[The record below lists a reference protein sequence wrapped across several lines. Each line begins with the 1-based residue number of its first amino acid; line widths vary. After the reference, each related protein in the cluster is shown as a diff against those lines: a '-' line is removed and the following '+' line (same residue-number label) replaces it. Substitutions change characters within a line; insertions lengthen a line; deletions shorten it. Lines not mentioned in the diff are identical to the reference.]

1 MNGTIRSLT
10 SVLAA
15 VVLLSGCGHASNGPA
30 MFVSHD
36 QSGAMTIS
44 WTDDG
49 SGHLTGSLQ
58 NATPNTDASGDLVK
72 TVIVSFTGGLHDGQ
86 ISIVTSGFLGVS
98 STWTGSLSGDALT
111 LNIPQQDG
119 SIAPA
124 TFSRGKVSDYN
135 AAVSQL
141 EDNVTQERAKA
152 ASDAAIAAAAAATEA
167 ASAAAATVLTDADKQ
182 VSDGVSA
189 LRGSLSDGLSFDAFS
204 GDLATLKKDLEITRS
219 DALKA
224 TSAGAE
230 ARANMDACGDAS
242 TAQGDASTVGG
253 DESTIGGDESTAQA
267 TIDAVA
273 RQAKE
278 LRNAQAT
285 MKAAYGQQGRTP
297 SASEA
302 PVLDLLRQAD
312 AAVKSWKVK
321 VADYVATAH
330 ALAAQATT
338 IADAAARAVC

>member
-1 MNGTIRSLT
+1 MKRNRRSITGL
-10 SVLAA
+10 LAT
-15 VVLLSGCGHASNGPA
+15 VVLLSGCGPADNGPA
-30 MFVSHD
+30 TFVSHD

-58 NATPNTDASGDLVK
+58 NATPNSDATGDLVK
-72 TVIVSFTGGLHDGQ
+72 TVNVSITGNLHDGQ

-111 LNIPQQDG
+111 LNVPQQDG
-119 SIAPA
+119 SIAPV
-124 TFSRGKVSDYN
+124 TFAKGKVSDYN

-152 ASDAAIAAAAAATEA
+152 ASDAASAAAAAELA
-167 ASAAAATVLTDADKQ
+167 DADKQ
-182 VSDGVSA
+182 VTNAVAA
-189 LRGSLSDGLSFDAFS
+189 LQGSLSEGLSFDAFTT
-204 GDLATLKKDLEITRS
+204 DMATLKKDLETTRS

-267 TIDAVA
+267 TIDALA

-278 LRNAQAT
+278 LRNAQTT
-285 MKAAYGQQGRTP
+285 MKAAYGQQGLTP

-302 PVLDLLRQAD
+302 PVLDFLRQAD
-312 AAVKSWKVK
+312 AAVKSWKIK

-338 IADAAARAVC
+338 VADAAAGAVC

>member
-1 MNGTIRSLT
+1 MNRTIRSFT
-10 SVLAA
+10 SLLAA
-15 VVLLSGCGHASNGPA
+15 ILLLSACGSASNGPA
-30 MFVSHD
+30 TFVSHD
-36 QSGAMTIS
+36 QSGAMTVS

-49 SGHLTGSLQ
+49 SGHLAGSLQ
-58 NATPNTDASGDLVK
+58 SVTPNTDGTGDLVK
-72 TVIVSFTGGLHDGQ
+72 TVNASFTGTLHDGQ
-86 ISIVTSGFLGVS
+86 ISIVTHGFLGDT
-98 STWTGSLSGDALT
+98 STWPGSLSGDTLT

-124 TFSRGKVSDYN
+124 TFARGKVSDYN

-141 EDNVTQERAKA
+141 QGHVTQERAKA

-167 ASAAAATVLTDADKQ
+167 ASAAAATVLADADKQ
-182 VSDGVSA
+182 VSDRVST
-189 LRGSLSDGLSFDAFS
+189 LEGSLSDGLSFDAFS
-204 GDLATLKKDLEITRS
+204 GDLATLRTDLEITRS

-242 TAQGDASTVGG
+242 TAQGDANTVGG
-253 DESTIGGDESTAQA
+253 DESTIGGDASTAQA

-273 RQAKE
+273 QQAKE
-278 LRNAQAT
+278 LRNAQAM

-302 PVLDLLRQAD
+302 PVLELLRQAD
-312 AAVKSWKVK
+312 ATVKSWKVK
-321 VADYVATAH
+321 VAGYVATAH
-330 ALAAQATT
+330 ALATQATT
-338 IADAAARAVC
+338 VADAAARAVC

>member
-1 MNGTIRSLT
+1 MKSLIRSLT
-10 SVLAA
+10 AVLAA
-15 VVLLSGCGHASNGPA
+15 FVLLSACGGSSKGPET
-30 MFVSHD
+30 FVSHD

-49 SGHLTGSLQ
+49 SGHLVGSLQ
-58 NATPNTDASGDLVK
+58 NAIPNRDSTGDLVK
-72 TVIVSFTGGLHDGQ
+72 TVNVSFTGTLHDGQ
-86 ISIVTSGFLGVS
+86 ISLVTNGFLGIN

-124 TFSRGKVSDYN
+124 TFARGKVSDYN
-135 AAVSQL
+135 SAVTALRSQ
-141 EDNVTQERAKA
+141 VTQERAKA
-152 ASDAAIAAAAAATEA
+152 ASDAASAAAAAELA
-167 ASAAAATVLTDADKQ
+167 DADKQ
-182 VSDGVSA
+182 VADDVTA
-189 LRGSLSDGLSFDAFS
+189 LHGSLSDGLSFDAFTA
-204 GDLATLKKDLEITRS
+204 DMATLKRDLETTRS

-242 TAQGDASTVGG
+242 TAQGDASAVGG
-253 DESTIGGDESTAQA
+253 DESTIGGDESTAKA
-267 TIDAVA
+267 TIDSVA
-273 RQAKE
+273 QKAEE

-285 MKAAYGQQGRTP
+285 MKAAYKQQGVTP

-302 PVLDLLRQAD
+302 PIRDLLSQAD
-312 AAVKSWKVK
+312 TAVKSWRAK

-330 ALAAQATT
+330 TLAAQATT
-338 IADAAARAVC
+338 IADAAAKAVC

>member
-1 MNGTIRSLT
+1 MKTIIRSLT
-10 SVLAA
+10 TVLAA
-15 VVLLSGCGHASNGPA
+15 VALLSGCGSSANGPA
-30 MFVSHD
+30 TFVSHNR
-36 QSGAMTIS
+36 SGAMTIA
-44 WTDDG
+44 WVDDG

-58 NATPNTDASGDLVK
+58 SATPNTDASGDLVK
-72 TVIVSFTGGLHDGQ
+72 TVNASFTGTLHDGQ
-86 ISIVTSGFLGVS
+86 ISIVTNGFLGVS

-111 LNIPQQDG
+111 LNIPQPDG
-119 SIAPA
+119 SIVPA
-124 TFSRGKVSDYN
+124 TFNRGKVSDYN

-141 EDNVTQERAKA
+141 QDNVTQERAKA
-152 ASDAAIAAAAAATEA
+152 ASDAASAAAAASSEA

-189 LRGSLSDGLSFDAFS
+189 LRGNLSDGLSFDAFI
-204 GDLATLKKDLEITRS
+204 GDMATLNRDLEITRS

-267 TIDAVA
+267 TIGAVA

-278 LRNAQAT
+278 LRDAQAT
-285 MKAAYGQQGRTP
+285 MKVAYGQQGLNP
-297 SASEA
+297 STSEA

-312 AAVKSWKVK
+312 AAVKSWNVK
-321 VADYVATAH
+321 VAGYVATAH

-338 IADAAARAVC
+338 IADAAAKAVC